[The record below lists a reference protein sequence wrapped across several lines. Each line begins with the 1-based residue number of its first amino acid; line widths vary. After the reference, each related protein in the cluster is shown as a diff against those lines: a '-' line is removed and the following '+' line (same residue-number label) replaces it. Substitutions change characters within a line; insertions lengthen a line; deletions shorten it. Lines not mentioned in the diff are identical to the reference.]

1 VEYIG
6 LLRPLK
12 TTMTRAVV
20 ANAFGGPEVL
30 AIVNV
35 EDESPG
41 PGQIAVDVRA
51 AGVNPADAKLYG
63 GLFGTNVPLPIRV
76 GMEASGIVT
85 AVGDDAVGPR
95 GAIAVGDEVIMYR
108 ISGGYADRV
117 VVAATSA
124 VPKPANMSFEEA
136 AGLMLTGATAVH
148 TLIATGV
155 AAGDTVLIHGAS
167 GGVGQMAVQ
176 LAIARGARVIG
187 TASAGRQD
195 VVRGLSGEPV
205 VYGDGLAGRIRSLAP
220 DGIDA
225 AIDTV
230 GTDEAID
237 VSLQLVADRNRI
249 ATIAAFARGIEA
261 GVKVLGGGPGAD
273 PGNEIRD
280 AARLELVDLVAAGL
294 LSVAVSATFPLAQV
308 ADSQRAIM
316 TGHTTGKIVLVPR

>member
-1 VEYIG
+1 
-6 LLRPLK
+6 
-12 TTMTRAVV
+12 MTRAVV

-35 EDESPG
+35 DDELPG

-63 GLFGTNVPLPIRV
+63 GLFGTKLPLPMRV

-85 AVGDDAVGPR
+85 AVGDEAVGPR
-95 GAIAVGDEVIMYR
+95 GPIAVGDEVIMYR

-136 AGLMLTGATAVH
+136 SGLMLTGATAVH
-148 TLIATGV
+148 TLTATGV

-187 TASAGRQD
+187 TASVGRQD
-195 VVRGLSGEPV
+195 VVRALGGEPV
-205 VYGDGLAGRIRSLAP
+205 IYGDGLADRISSLAP
-220 DGIDA
+220 DGVDV

-230 GTDEAID
+230 GTDEAIA
-237 VSLQLVADRNRI
+237 VSLQFVADRSRI
-249 ATIAAFARGIEA
+249 ATIAAFARGVDSGI
-261 GVKVLGGGPGAD
+261 KVLGGGPGAD
-273 PGNEIRD
+273 PGNDIRD
-280 AARLELVDLVAAGL
+280 AARLELVDLVAAGK
-294 LSVAVSATFPLAQV
+294 LSVAVSATYPLAQV
-308 ADSQRAIM
+308 GDSQRAIM
-316 TGHTTGKIVLVPR
+316 TGHTTGKIVLVP